1 MDKALAQR
9 LIGAIVLVM
18 LGVLFLPMLLDGAGQ
33 LPAQSVTSAESP
45 QDQFEYRTI
54 QIDSTL
60 QSLRQP
66 AAAPQN
72 QAAAVS
78 TNTTANTTNNRVA
91 AATAQPAPTNT
102 PAAAPPQPA
111 PRQVQSQPQDQA
123 WAVQAGTF
131 SVRRNALAQ
140 RDQLKSAG
148 FQAYVLSVTH
158 PKVGMLYRVRVGPA
172 PDKRMAAILQQKV
185 HLVTQ
190 LDTQLVAEQ

>member
-1 MDKALAQR
+1 LDKALAQR

-18 LGVLFLPMLLDGAGQ
+18 LGVLFLPMILNGAGE
-33 LPAQSVTSAESP
+33 LPAPATVSV
-45 QDQFEYRTI
+45 DQPNDRFEYRTI

-66 AAAPQN
+66 PANVPP
-72 QAAAVS
+72 QAAQAQPAVPVS
-78 TNTTANTTNNRVA
+78 TNSASVA
-91 AATAQPAPTNT
+91 QAVRPAPAAVVPRSNKSSQPAQARSP
-102 PAAAPPQPA
+102 
-111 PRQVQSQPQDQA
+111 A

-148 FQAYVLSVTH
+148 FQAYVLSVKH
-158 PKVGMLYRVRVGPA
+158 PKVGVLYRVRVGPA